1 MECTACHESKHAL
14 FCKRCLNQGL
24 KNHTDANHILTT
36 QLKASRTRCQ
46 RILSSSP
53 SPGLDAHRSLAGR
66 VYELET
72 QNRALGDAIHRQT
85 TTRNNA
91 RRLALCAQRQDIL
104 RRRAHLARARAHL
117 PDDDGGGASVRESIA
132 STVRARES
140 LAGRITHARRVLV
153 RAALDV
159 FGVRP
164 SPSGG
169 QEEWEVA
176 GIRMPPPGR
185 FTEYPSTHLNA
196 SFDHLV
202 HLLGLITR
210 YLDVQLPFPA
220 QWQGLSPSTA
230 LSPSFDPE
238 AASPRGD
245 PALSRPAAR
254 TPHIGKL
261 LLSAG
266 PSLPFLRLSPTD
278 TADFPQTMMHRRAML
293 YVSSSREKWK
303 RRQQRRD
310 PGPPSSRSGG
320 GGGGSE
326 GRDKHR
332 DKEEHLVL
340 GYTMLL
346 LDLIYLGSTQGLP
359 VWGEEQALPHPL
371 EVLDS
376 LRHAE
381 DLGRASHTT
390 PDQLRTITLPCNP
403 TTVHASAAR
412 AFAQDPPGRV
422 IKERRRREKQA
433 DDVELGGDDWD
444 LV

>member
-1 MECTACHESKHAL
+1 
-14 FCKRCLNQGL
+14 
-24 KNHTDANHILTT
+24 
-36 QLKASRTRCQ
+36 
-46 RILSSSP
+46 
-53 SPGLDAHRSLAGR
+53 
-66 VYELET
+66 
-72 QNRALGDAIHRQT
+72 
-85 TTRNNA
+85 
-91 RRLALCAQRQDIL
+91 
-104 RRRAHLARARAHL
+104 
-117 PDDDGGGASVRESIA
+117 
-132 STVRARES
+132 
-140 LAGRITHARRVLV
+140 
-153 RAALDV
+153 
-159 FGVRP
+159 
-164 SPSGG
+164 
-169 QEEWEVA
+169 
-176 GIRMPPPGR
+176 
-185 FTEYPSTHLNA
+185 
-196 SFDHLV
+196 
-202 HLLGLITR
+202 
-210 YLDVQLPFPA
+210 
-220 QWQGLSPSTA
+220 
-230 LSPSFDPE
+230 
-238 AASPRGD
+238 
-245 PALSRPAAR
+245 
-254 TPHIGKL
+254 
-261 LLSAG
+261 
-266 PSLPFLRLSPTD
+266 
-278 TADFPQTMMHRRAML
+278 ML

-346 LDLIYLGSTQGLP
+346 LDLIYLGSTQGVP

-381 DLGRASHTT
+381 DLGRYVSPLRIPLPHLTAPPPPPPPSRSASHTT